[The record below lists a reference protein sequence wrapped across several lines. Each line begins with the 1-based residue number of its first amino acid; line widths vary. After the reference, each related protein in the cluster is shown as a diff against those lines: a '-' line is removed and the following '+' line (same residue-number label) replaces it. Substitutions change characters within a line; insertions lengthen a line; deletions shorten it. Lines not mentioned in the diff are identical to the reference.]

1 MGVMPTLLQSMNE
14 ERAASAE
21 RLRLEVRQA
30 LRAALTD
37 LLPGRSVTVFGSLTQ
52 TGRFTEYSDVDLA
65 LRELPADLSLYQLI
79 ALLSE
84 RLGRRVDVVML
95 CETRL
100 RDKIAREVLRIWCAG
115 TAYTMETGNDFVP
128 LFKGDVEDF
137 LRQLDVQYGVKVT
150 NSCVIS

>member
-100 RDKIAREVLRIWCAG
+100 RDKIAREGEVWI
-115 TAYTMETGNDFVP
+115 P
-128 LFKGDVEDF
+128 
-137 LRQLDVQYGVKVT
+137 
-150 NSCVIS
+150 

>member
-1 MGVMPTLLQSMNE
+1 MSRPRAGSCEAQGPLKRKDRGQREGRLSRGVTAPYHGVMPTLLQSMNE
-14 ERAASAE
+14 ERAAAAE

-65 LRELPADLSLYQLI
+65 LRELPAGLSLYQLI

-100 RDKIAREVLRIWCAG
+100 RDKIEREGEVWI
-115 TAYTMETGNDFVP
+115 P
-128 LFKGDVEDF
+128 
-137 LRQLDVQYGVKVT
+137 
-150 NSCVIS
+150 